1 MLKLV
6 RAFGLCCST
15 EEAIPLDEEVAF
27 LRALRGLLIK
37 GKGTGEDGDL
47 GDGNGDGG
55 NPKDVDLELRQLLS
69 GALVAEGVTDVF
81 QLAGLNKPD
90 LSILSDQFLAEIS
103 KIPQKNLAIAL
114 LERLLKQELRSR
126 LKTNKVQQRR
136 FSDMLQASL
145 AKYANRSIDSAKVME
160 AMVSI
165 AKEFQLELQKGQAL
179 GLSPAE
185 VAFYDAL
192 AANASAKEL
201 MGDAVLCTM
210 AKELADKLRN
220 NLTIDWQYKE
230 NVRAKL
236 RIMIKALLKR
246 YKYPPDQEAKAIQE
260 VLQQAETLSEDWADL
275 VV

>member
-1 MLKLV
+1 MAMV
-6 RAFGLCCST
+6 M
-15 EEAIPLDEEVAF
+15 EV
-27 LRALRGLLIK
+27 
-37 GKGTGEDGDL
+37 
-47 GDGNGDGG
+47 

-81 QLAGLNKPD
+81 QLAGLSKPD

-126 LKTNKVQQRR
+126 FQTNKVQQRR

-165 AKEFQLELQKGQAL
+165 AKELQLELQKGQAL

-192 AANASAKEL
+192 ATNASAKEL
-201 MGDAVLCTM
+201 MGDATLCQM

-260 VLQQAETLSEDWADL
+260 VLLQAETLSEDWAGVL
-275 VV
+275 V